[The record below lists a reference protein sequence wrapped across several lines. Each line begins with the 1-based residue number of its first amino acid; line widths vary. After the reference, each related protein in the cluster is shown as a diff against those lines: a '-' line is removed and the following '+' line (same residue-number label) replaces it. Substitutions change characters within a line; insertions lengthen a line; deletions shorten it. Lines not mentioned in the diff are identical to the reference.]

1 MSLTDVAVRQ
11 AKASDKPYKMSDSC
25 GLFLLVNKTGSK
37 LWRHKYRFGGKE
49 KLISCGKYPDVSL
62 AEARETRDASKKLL
76 SRGID
81 PSNQRLQNRLATAAA
96 ASNTFGLIAK
106 EFIAKLEA
114 EGRADGTINKTRWML
129 EDLLGVLADR
139 PITQISAQ
147 ELLQVLRRIEARGV
161 NESAQRCRA
170 TASRVFRF
178 AIATARAENDPT
190 VALAGALVTPKVTHR
205 AAITAPDK
213 VGAMLRAIDDMDG
226 SLVVRRALQIMALCF
241 PRPGE
246 LRTAQWSDIDLDA
259 KVWTIPAERAKMKR
273 PHRIPLPAQAITI
286 FTELKSATGHRP
298 LVFPGVRAPN
308 RPLSEN
314 TLNAALRR
322 LGYASDEMSAHGFR
336 TVASTLLNESGLWHP
351 DAIERALAHLDANP
365 VRRAYARG
373 EYWDE
378 RVRMATWW
386 AVHLDALKEGKKA
399 VAAEPDTAKLVAA
412 QSDTTAP
419 SAKKISRLARRKR
432 SVGDP
437 LQPSLF

>member
-11 AKASDKPYKMSDSC
+11 AKAAAKPYKMTDSG

-37 LWRHKYRFGGKE
+37 LWRLKYRFGGKE

-76 SRGID
+76 SHGID
-81 PSNQRLQNRLATAAA
+81 PSNQRLQDRLATAAA

-114 EGRADGTINKTRWML
+114 EGRADRTINKTRWML

-139 PITQISAQ
+139 PITQITAQ

-161 NESAQRCRA
+161 NESTQRCRA

-246 LRTAQWSDIDLDA
+246 LRTARWSNIDFDA
-259 KVWTIPAERAKMKR
+259 KIWTIPAEHAKMKR
-273 PHRIPLPAQAITI
+273 PHSIPLPAQAIAI
-286 FTELKSATGHRP
+286 FTALKAATGHRE
-298 LVFPGVRAPN
+298 LVFPGIRSPKL
-308 RPLSEN
+308 PLSEN

-322 LGYASDEMSAHGFR
+322 LGYASDEMTSHGFR

-351 DAIERALAHLDANP
+351 DAIERALAHLDANA

-386 AVHLDALKEGKKA
+386 AEHLDALKAGKK
-399 VAAEPDTAKLVAA
+399 VAAAKPESPKPADV
-412 QSDTTAP
+412 
-419 SAKKISRLARRKR
+419 
-432 SVGDP
+432 VGDP
-437 LQPSLF
+437 VESKPKKPVRSRTTEASKQLNLF